1 MTQIKKF
8 TLRKVLIDSILI
20 IFSVLLALFIDEW
33 RTAYNEDAETKK
45 MLENIEVEIIENQKF
60 VKSAIAYQESILNK
74 VKSIVEKDS
83 IEQKMYSKTYGFS
96 IREIAPNGIFQGK
109 IYDIAWSVAKD
120 NQITNRISLEKAQIL
135 YRVYEQHKI
144 VRDAIGNII
153 EVLTDRK
160 SLKKENVRG
169 TTILY
174 LLTTQE
180 YAGRLKYLDNLYTVA
195 LKELQK
201 EP

>member
-1 MTQIKKF
+1 MTQIKKY

-45 MLENIEVEIIENQKF
+45 MLENIELEIIENQKF
-60 VKSAIAYQESILNK
+60 VKRAIAYQESVLQK
-74 VKSIVEKDS
+74 GTRIVEQDS
-83 IEQKMYSKTYGFS
+83 IYEKMYSEDYGFS
-96 IREIAPNGIFQGK
+96 IREIAPNGISQGK

-135 YRVYEQHKI
+135 YRVYEQHKT
-144 VRDAIGNII
+144 VREAIQDII
-153 EVLTDRK
+153 EVLTDRE
-160 SLKKENVRG
+160 SLRKEHLRETV
-169 TTILY
+169 ILY
-174 LLTTQE
+174 MSTTAE
-180 YAGRLKYLDNLYTVA
+180 FAGRLKYLDNLYTTA
-195 LKELQK
+195 LEELQK